1 MDNEILRR
9 ANELAEKIQLIKDFL
24 EAFPA
29 DTRDYLK
36 CQIKIS
42 YNATG
47 VVGVIERT
55 IWAGHIPS
63 ILWTIED
70 VAKQELSKYEKEFA
84 EL

>member
-1 MDNEILRR
+1 MDNEKLQR
-9 ANELAEKIQLIKDFL
+9 ANELAERIQLIKDFL

-29 DTRDYLK
+29 DTRDFLK

-55 IWAGHIPS
+55 IWAGNIPLTCS
-63 ILWTIED
+63 ALE
-70 VAKQELSKYEKEFA
+70 ELVKSDLSQYEKEFK